1 MLDLHPEPLTSSKFE
16 PFGCV
21 ISTDHGENFLI
32 NEGTTRRYHSLA
44 QADVGDGT
52 AILSI
57 FRGTPRAKPI
67 EVSML
72 ERHPLGSQAF
82 FPLSPHPWLIVVAP
96 NDADGPGPCQAFVAR
111 GDQGIQYARNVWH
124 HPLLVLVAVQDF
136 FVVDRHGSGTNVEEF
151 AFPLPVCRIVGP

>member
-1 MLDLHPEPLTSSKFE
+1 MQDLHPEPLSPSNFE

-21 ISTDHGENFLI
+21 ISADLGESFLI
-32 NEGTTRRYHSLA
+32 NEGTTRRFHALA

-52 AILSI
+52 AIVSI

-67 EVSML
+67 EISML

-96 NDADGPGPCQAFVAR
+96 NDVDGPGPCRAFVAR

-124 HPLLVLVAVQDF
+124 HPLLVLATAQDF
-136 FVVDRHGSGTNVEEF
+136 IVVDREGEGTNVEEF
-151 AFPLPVCRIVGP
+151 VFPQPACRVVCP